1 MEELL
6 RQILLEQKATNKL
19 LNDLIQLF
27 LKYDT
32 DYATQMEK
40 EYGHLQG

>member
-1 MEELL
+1 MTELL
-6 RQILLEQKATNKL
+6 RMILLEQKATNKL

-32 DYATQMEK
+32 SYAEKMEK
-40 EYGHLQG
+40 EFGHLKE

>member
-6 RQILLEQKATNKL
+6 RQMILEQKATNKL

-32 DYATQMEK
+32 EFATQMEK
-40 EYGHLQG
+40 EFGHLKG